1 MIGAIVFQL
10 KAEQGGKLPVVQGR
24 LLHAAFFQMLKSYSV
39 ELATCVHDNI
49 QGKLFTLSELKL
61 HQKPNRVDNSIFVRE
76 GDLFQWR
83 ITVLAD
89 ALLKAVLAVPEG
101 YLLWV
106 GSMPMRIEKIIVN
119 GSENAETGVL
129 DVNELIAVC
138 LSIKTVQRITFNFVS
153 PVSFRSFHDDY
164 PFPLPQLIFGSIAD
178 KWNQTGMPIA
188 FEKEEIREMAAK
200 ILPEVWE
207 GRTKQIFFKFD
218 RGVTGFTG
226 KFTFNVSMLPANIQ
240 QLFLLLAQFSVFSG
254 VGRLTG
260 QGMGQTRV
268 TYQ

>member
-10 KAEQGGKLPVVQGR
+10 KAEQDGKMPVVQGR
-24 LLHAAFFQMLKSYSV
+24 LLHAAFFRMLKAYSE
-39 ELATCVHDNI
+39 ELAASIHDNT
-49 QGKLFTLSELKL
+49 QGKMFTLSELKL
-61 HQKPNRVDNSIFVRE
+61 LQKPNRIDNCILIRE

-83 ITVLAD
+83 VTVLND
-89 ALLKAVLAVPEG
+89 VLLEAALAVPEG
-101 YLLWV
+101 YLLRV

-119 GSENAETGVL
+119 GSENTESGVL

-138 LSIKTVQRITFNFVS
+138 LSIITVQRITFNFVS
-153 PVSFRSFHDDY
+153 PVSFRSFQDDY

-178 KWNQTGMPIA
+178 NWNQSGMPITL
-188 FEKEEIREMAAK
+188 EKEKIREMAAK

-240 QLFLLLAQFSVFSG
+240 QLFLLLTQFSVFSG